1 MHSSAANSAIE
12 NIANRLTAD
21 GDFDKGISV
30 RLLLKN
36 WSAAFS
42 EWPIKAI
49 RDALYASPQFP
60 RIIDGTAAIQDT
72 IAKAVSACEVAYV
85 GKTSDGRYSP
95 FIYDTGMLSKDVE
108 ISDDVFLIRKEA
120 AEAYAAQRAPKPD
133 EQREGEQEK
142 AGDQHALDPTAT
154 QPTQPELPESL
165 PGFIWS
171 GEVPA
176 QKWMNFYTRVLAKYS
191 AASGMKLTVKVE
203 INPQG
208 GVSKQK
214 VEETKKALRELGL
227 DQKIEL
233 GDADLADD

>member
-108 ISDDVFLIRKEA
+108 ISEYERKR
-120 AEAYAAQRAPKPD
+120 QRHTL
-133 EQREGEQEK
+133 R
-142 AGDQHALDPTAT
+142 
-154 QPTQPELPESL
+154 
-165 PGFIWS
+165 
-171 GEVPA
+171 
-176 QKWMNFYTRVLAKYS
+176 N
-191 AASGMKLTVKVE
+191 
-203 INPQG
+203 
-208 GVSKQK
+208 
-214 VEETKKALRELGL
+214 ALRSLTSRGKASRRKPAISTHSI
-227 DQKIEL
+227 QPQRSPHNRSYRKACPASF
-233 GDADLADD
+233 GAAKCRRRNG